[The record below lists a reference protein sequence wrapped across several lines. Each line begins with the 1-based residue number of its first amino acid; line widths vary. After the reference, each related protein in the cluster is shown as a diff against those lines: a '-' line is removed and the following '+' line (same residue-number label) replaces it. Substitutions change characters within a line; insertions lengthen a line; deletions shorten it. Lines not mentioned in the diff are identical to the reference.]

1 MVVFGCLSPNL
12 LPKQVMLELN
22 LNTYNNAMLSYEI
35 YFRGG
40 FLGVFTFLKILLCIS
55 IIPMIFILC
64 FRFFLIHFGGRT
76 HKIFMRLSGCKIN
89 LLLQGRNK
97 KCVSTE
103 CCWGRFYNLH
113 VYQRQRH
120 VCGALLICV
129 HLYTH
134 TYTCKFKAN
143 KKSPQKWRTEKKYIQ
158 NGW

>member
-22 LNTYNNAMLSYEI
+22 LNTYNNASYLMRFI
-35 YFRGG
+35 FVVDFWACSHFSKYYYVFPLFRW
-40 FLGVFTFLKILLCIS
+40 FSFFASV
-55 IIPMIFILC
+55 
-64 FRFFLIHFGGRT
+64 FFLYTLGRT

-103 CCWGRFYNLH
+103 CCWGCFYNLH
-113 VYQRQRH
+113 VHQRRRH